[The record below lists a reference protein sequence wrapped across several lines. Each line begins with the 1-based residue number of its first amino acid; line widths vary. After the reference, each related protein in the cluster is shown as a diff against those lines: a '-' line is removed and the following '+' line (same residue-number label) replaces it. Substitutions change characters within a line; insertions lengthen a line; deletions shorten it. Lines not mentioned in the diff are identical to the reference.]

1 MPAIP
6 KPLRGSEVLKREA
19 KRAEART
26 RERFEKGVARR
37 RDGGCRWPIKH
48 VCRGGLEAAHVRD
61 ASLGG
66 EMESDNLITLCAW
79 IHRRGPESIH
89 GKQLKVEPETGDG
102 ADGPCSFYRLDDN
115 GMWMCVG
122 VESSLGVLM
131 KN

>member
-6 KPLRGSEVLKREA
+6 KPQRGSLVLERE
-19 KRAEART
+19 KQRAELRA
-26 RERFEKGVARR
+26 RERFEKGVAKR

-48 VCRGGLEAAHVRD
+48 MCRGGLEAAHLRD

-66 EMESDNLITLCAW
+66 EMISENLIVCCAW

-89 GKQLKVEPETGDG
+89 GKQLKVEPETGAG
-102 ADGPCSFYRLDDN
+102 ADGPCSFYRMDES
-115 GMWMCVG
+115 GTWTCVG
-122 VESSLGVLM
+122 VESAIGVLM

>member
-6 KPLRGSEVLKREA
+6 KPARGSQTLEHEEKKA
-19 KRAEART
+19 KLRA

-48 VCRGGLEAAHVRD
+48 LCRGRLEGAHIRD

-66 EMESDNLITLCAW
+66 EMASANLITFCLW
-79 IHRRGPESIH
+79 IHQKGPESIH
-89 GKQLKVEPETGDG
+89 GKQLKVEPETGAG
-102 ADGPCSFYRLDDN
+102 ADGPCSFYRLDEN

-122 VESSLGVLM
+122 VESSIGVLM